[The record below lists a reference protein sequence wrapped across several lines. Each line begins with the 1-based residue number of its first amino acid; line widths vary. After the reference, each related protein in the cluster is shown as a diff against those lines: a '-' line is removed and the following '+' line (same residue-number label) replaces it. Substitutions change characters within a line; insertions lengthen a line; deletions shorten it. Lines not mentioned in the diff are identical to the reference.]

1 MASFFL
7 LHIQGWETHCPFQR
21 VVSLI
26 AGGEPL
32 YTVALK
38 DTFVQAPMSC
48 LALETNVG
56 EKVSY
61 VVGDTEFSATV
72 QSMEL
77 QHWCAPRLMV
87 TLLSSISEAE
97 EALVY

>member
-1 MASFFL
+1 MSSFFL
-7 LHIQGWETHCPFQR
+7 LYIQGWETHCPFQR

-87 TLLSSISEAE
+87 TLLNSISTRG
-97 EALVY
+97 